1 MSSIN
6 FSTKSLASSQGLS
19 ASNILAHS
27 PEQTTFQRVSDALI
41 RVMDRLI
48 DHLNHRRT
56 LRTLATFDDR
66 MLSDIG
72 LTRSDRPL

>member
-6 FSTKSLASSQGLS
+6 FSASELASQQSSS
-19 ASNILAHS
+19 ASNILAHAPRKALS
-27 PEQTTFQRVSDALI
+27 QRVSDALI
-41 RVMDRLI
+41 RVTDRLI

-56 LRTLATFDDR
+56 LRTLASMDDR

-72 LTRSDRPL
+72 LTRSDRP